1 MKMNKLP
8 LKYITK
14 NPIFAIIFVV
24 IVSVCVLYEEMTP
37 PQEIQG
43 KILKVYDGDTIT
55 ILNNDNEKL
64 RIRLFGLDAPE
75 SNQSF
80 GNISTQNLQVLCP
93 VDTLANIKIKDKD
106 KYGRIVGIVFCD
118 GVNANA
124 NQVKN
129 GFAWAYSEYAYRYI
143 PLEMLAR
150 IQKKGLWSEPNPV
163 KPSDFRKNEKG
174 KK

>member
-1 MKMNKLP
+1 MKYML
-8 LKYITK
+8 LKK
-14 NPIFAIIFVV
+14 SIFAVIFV
-24 IVSVCVLYEEMTP
+24 IVVSASVLYEEITV
-37 PQEIQG
+37 PQETQG

-55 ILNNDNEKL
+55 ILNNNNEKI

-80 GNISTQNLQVLCP
+80 GNISTKNLQTLCP
-93 VDTLANIKIKDKD
+93 IDSIANVKIKDKD

-118 GVNANA
+118 GVNVNA

-150 IQKKGLWSEPNPV
+150 IQKKGLWSESNPI
-163 KPSDFRKNEKG
+163 KPSDFRKKQKRKNG
-174 KK
+174 A